1 MRKLKLI
8 IACLFAIFLFNATT
22 LFACPGCN
30 AIGSS
35 QLARAFNPSVL
46 FMMAMPFTVFGA
58 IAGGIAYTYWRAQK
72 KVNRPSSRSEE
83 TLASEN

>member
-1 MRKLKLI
+1 MHKLKI
-8 IACLFAIFLFNATT
+8 IIVFFFAIILFNATA
-22 LFACPGCN
+22 LLACPGCN

-58 IAGGIAYTYWRAQK
+58 IAGGLAYTYWRAQK
-72 KVNRPSSRSEE
+72 KVNRPSSSSEE
-83 TLASEN
+83 TLANEN

>member
-1 MRKLKLI
+1 MRKLKLL
-8 IACLFAIFLFNATT
+8 IACFFAINLFNVTA

-72 KVNRPSSRSEE
+72 KVNRPSSSSEE
-83 TLASEN
+83 TLANEN